1 MVSLDDAVVA
11 RIDRHGQRFEI
22 LVDPDG
28 VQHWKDDSD
37 GVDILTLLAVEEVWT
52 SAREAERVSEEDLEK
67 AFDTTELATI
77 VEHILTKGSIQLTTQ
92 QRREMTEQKR
102 KRLVTAIVEAAV
114 DPKTGLPHPA
124 IRVDQALE
132 EAKYLIDPF
141 KSDHLLYQEAVK
153 VLRPVIPLSFE
164 ECKMAIKVPHHAYGS
179 ASRLLRGITQQE
191 EWTSDGSWVAVIEIP
206 RARREAIL
214 GRLAKI
220 SADVESRDL

>member
-22 LVDPDG
+22 LVDPEG
-28 VQHWKDDSD
+28 VQCWKDDSK
-37 GVDILTLLAVEEVWT
+37 DIEILSLLAVEEVWA

-67 AFDTTELATI
+67 AFESTELAII
-77 VEHILTKGSIQLTTQ
+77 VEHILTKGTIQLTTQ
-92 QRREMTEQKR
+92 QRRAIVEQKR
-102 KRLVTAIVEAAV
+102 KRLITAIIEAAV
-114 DPKTGLPHPA
+114 DPKTGFPHPA
-124 IRVDQALE
+124 TRVDQALE

-141 KSDHLLYQEAVK
+141 KSDNALYQEAVK
-153 VLRPVIPLSFE
+153 VLRPMIPLSFE

-191 EWTSDGSWVAVIEIP
+191 EWTPDGSWVAVIEIP

>member
-22 LVDPDG
+22 LVDPQG
-28 VQHWKDDSD
+28 VQNWKDNPDE
-37 GVDILTLLAVEEVWT
+37 VDLLTLLAVEEVWT

-77 VEHILTKGSIQLTTQ
+77 AEHILAKGSIQLTTQ

-141 KSDHLLYQEAVK
+141 KSDHLLYQEAIK
-153 VLRPVIPLSFE
+153 VLRPLIPLSFE
-164 ECKMAIKVPHHAYGS
+164 ECKMAVKVPHHAYGP
-179 ASRLLRGITQQE
+179 ASRLLRGSTQQE
-191 EWTSDGSWVAVIEIP
+191 EWTSEGSWVAVIEIP

-220 SADVESRDL
+220 SPDVESRDL

>member
-22 LVDPDG
+22 LVDPEG
-28 VQHWKDDSD
+28 VQSWKDNSEEI
-37 GVDILTLLAVEEVWT
+37 DILSLLAVEEVWA

-67 AFDTTELATI
+67 AFDSTELATI
-77 VEHILTKGSIQLTTQ
+77 VEHILTKGTIQLTTQ
-92 QRREMTEQKR
+92 QRRAIVEQKR
-102 KRLVTAIVEAAV
+102 KRLITAVVEAAV

-124 IRVDQALE
+124 TRVGQALE

-141 KSDHLLYQEAVK
+141 KSDNALYQEAIK